1 MTTPRI
7 LLTGAAGYIGGS
19 VLNTILTSSH
29 PSLQNIQITALVR
42 REEQAKTLAGL
53 HITPVLFSSLDDINL
68 LEQLASEHDVVIHAA
83 NGYHIPSA
91 KALIKGLAQRKEK
104 TGEAVHYIHS
114 SGTSNFGD
122 RPVSGAYVENPPRV
136 VSDKD
141 DIYEYEKYREGIE
154 TYHQRAADV
163 AVFELGTETGVSTYI
178 ICSPLIY
185 GRGTGLFNKSSIQ
198 IPILIKSALARGE
211 AIYAGNGLGVWDHT
225 HIEDIAALYTLI
237 LAKALAKENIP
248 SGKDGF
254 YFANAGTQSWL
265 DIAKGIARVGHQLG
279 KLTAEPKSVTLAE
292 ASRAWFG
299 GDEDLTEPAIC
310 SHSLTNG
317 ERSRELGWKPLK
329 DDSRWEETIA
339 EEFEV
344 ALKDMI
350 SS

>member
-1 MTTPRI
+1 MAPPKV
-7 LLTGAAGYIGGS
+7 LLTGATGYIGGS
-19 VLNTILTSSH
+19 VLNTIITSSH
-29 PSLQNIQITALVR
+29 PSIKNIQITALVR
-42 REEQAKTLAGL
+42 REEQVKTLADL
-53 HITPVLFSSLDDINL
+53 NITPVLFSSLDDTEL

-91 KALIKGLAQRKEK
+91 KALINGLAQRKAR
-104 TGEAVHYIHS
+104 TGEAVHYVHN

-122 RPVSGAYVENPPRV
+122 RPVSGAYTEDPPRV
-136 VSDKD
+136 FSDKD
-141 DIYEYEKYREGIE
+141 NMYEYEKYREGIE
-154 TYHQRAADV
+154 TYHQRTADV
-163 AVFELGTETGVSTYI
+163 AVFELGAETGVSTYI

-198 IPILIKSALARGE
+198 IPILIKSALVRGE

-237 LAKALAKENIP
+237 LAKVLAKEDIP

-254 YFANAGTQSWL
+254 YFANAGRQSWL
-265 DIAKGIARVGHQLG
+265 DIAKGIARLGHQFG
-279 KLTAEPKSVTLAE
+279 KLPAEPKSVTLAE
-292 ASRAWFG
+292 ASRAWFD
-299 GDEDLTEPAIC
+299 GDENLTEPAIC

-344 ALKDMI
+344 ALKDMT
-350 SS
+350 ST

>member
-7 LLTGAAGYIGGS
+7 LLTGATGYIGGS

-29 PSLQNIQITALVR
+29 PSLKNIQITALVR
-42 REEQAKTLAGL
+42 REEQAKALAEL
-53 HITPVLFSSLDDINL
+53 SITPVLFSSLDDTEL
-68 LEQLASEHDVVIHAA
+68 LEQLASEHDIVIHAA

-91 KALIKGLAQRKEK
+91 KALIEGLAWRKEK
-104 TGEAVHYIHS
+104 TGEAVQYVHN

-122 RPVSGAYVENPPRV
+122 RPISGAYIESPPRV
-136 VSDKD
+136 FSDKD
-141 DIYEYEKYREGIE
+141 DIYEYEKCREGIE
-154 TYHQRAADV
+154 TYHQRTADV
-163 AVFELGTETGVSTYI
+163 AVFELSTETDVSTYI

-211 AIYAGNGLGVWDHT
+211 AIYAGDGLGVWDHT
-225 HIEDIAALYTLI
+225 HIKDIAALYTLI
-237 LAKALAKENIP
+237 LANVITKGKIP

-279 KLTAEPKSVTLAE
+279 KLAPEPKSVTLAE

-299 GDEDLTEPAIC
+299 GDADLTEPVIC

-329 DDSRWEETIA
+329 DDSRWEKTIA

-344 ALKDMI
+344 ASKDMV
-350 SS
+350 ST